1 MPKESLLIRQLTA
14 MGLYYYSIGL
24 PSVKTILWHYRQATG
39 HTAVKNLLF
48 KLKSVL
54 TTCLLTGMAWLA
66 WFTGRTERPDGWS
79 VGRSFSTGPLLSL
92 SSLEALHSVPK
103 CHSIYHTYRKYYKFS
118 RPQHWNA
125 RHLH

>member
-1 MPKESLLIRQLTA
+1 

-24 PSVKTILWHYRQATG
+24 PSVKTILWHYRPLC
-39 HTAVKNLLF
+39 TAVKNLLF

-54 TTCLLTGMAWLA
+54 TTCLLAGMAWLA

-103 CHSIYHTYRKYYKFS
+103 CLVFTIQIGNTTNSAGLNIGM
-118 RPQHWNA
+118 
-125 RHLH
+125 LGI

>member
-1 MPKESLLIRQLTA
+1 
-14 MGLYYYSIGL
+14 MGLYYYCIGL

-39 HTAVKNLLF
+39 HTAVKKDLLF

-103 CHSIYHTYRKYYKFS
+103 CR
-118 RPQHWNA
+118 
-125 RHLH
+125 